1 MEYLRATEG
10 ALRTLGKVKL
20 IHCSGLT
27 NIRPGLTAT
36 DETKAN
42 IVNYDA
48 NRREQRF
55 YSYTVIFREL

>member
-1 MEYLRATEG
+1 MEYLRAKEG

-42 IVNYDA
+42 IVNLC
-48 NRREQRF
+48 Q
-55 YSYTVIFREL
+55 

>member
-1 MEYLRATEG
+1 MEYLRAKEG

-48 NRREQRF
+48 NR
-55 YSYTVIFREL
+55 

>member
-1 MEYLRATEG
+1 MVYLRAKER
-10 ALRTLGKVKL
+10 ALRSLGKVKL

-36 DETKAN
+36 DETNTN

-55 YSYTVIFREL
+55 Y

>member
-1 MEYLRATEG
+1 MEYLRAKEG

-20 IHCSGLT
+20 IHCRGLT

-42 IVNYDA
+42 IVNYDV